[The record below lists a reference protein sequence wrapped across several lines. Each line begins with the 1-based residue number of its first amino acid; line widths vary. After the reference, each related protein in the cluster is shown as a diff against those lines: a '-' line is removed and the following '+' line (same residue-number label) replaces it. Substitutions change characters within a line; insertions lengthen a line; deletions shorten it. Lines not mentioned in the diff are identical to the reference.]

1 MTPTNVLIALLFLQ
15 SHNTFMNHLKLIL
28 VVLVVLSSVIPS
40 FAQNRG
46 KTKPGDQVR
55 VNVPKETRPKTG
67 NKTPSVTQNPALVKK
82 YQAVI
87 TPEILASHL
96 YFYASDFFQG
106 RETTAPGQRM
116 AAAWLASQYQRI
128 GVLPKGT
135 SGVTDPRDP
144 RAYLQPFK
152 LSEEKLKS
160 FSLSGIIGGK
170 EVKSQYSAT
179 GPDGQ
184 IFLQMGSAMDAEGGV
199 VFAGYGIKEEGKY
212 DDYAALKAANISWA
226 GKWLL
231 IFDKEPMNGD
241 KSLLSADGKPT
252 KWSTQWWSKMAPAFS
267 GGQPI
272 GFLIISDRPEFGT
285 FVQQQANALANK
297 VGQLRMPVEGQSGGG
312 RRIPPFA
319 QISTAFA
326 NQLLASSGKNV
337 ESLRSEIN
345 TSLKPIV
352 FELTDTKLKGKV
364 ENQTR
369 LADTENVVAIIEGT
383 DLKDE
388 YVIIS
393 SHLDHVGW
401 DPTKEG
407 DNIFNGADDDGS
419 GTVTTIAIAEAFAR
433 AAADG
438 HRPRRS
444 IIFLNVSGEEKG
456 LFGSEY
462 FADKEPVVPLDK
474 IVTNLNIDMVGR
486 FDPTHPVKD
495 EKNYVY
501 IIGSKLISQE
511 LHDLNAQVNKLTG
524 TNLVLSERF
533 NDKNDPNQ
541 FYRRSD
547 HWNFGK
553 HKIPFIFFF
562 TGTHE
567 DYHGLEDEPEKI
579 EYKRMADIGRMIFA
593 TAWQVANQ
601 DARPAVSGT
610 GFN

>member
-1 MTPTNVLIALLFLQ
+1 
-15 SHNTFMNHLKLIL
+15 MNRLKLLL
-28 VVLVVLSSVIPS
+28 VAVLVLTSASAL

-46 KTKPGDQVR
+46 KNKPGDQVR
-55 VNVPKETRPKTG
+55 VNIPKENLPKPG
-67 NKTPSVTQNPALVKK
+67 NKTPSVTQSPALVKK
-82 YQAVI
+82 YQGYI

-116 AAAWLASQYQRI
+116 AAAWLASQYQRMGI
-128 GVLPKGT
+128 PPKGT
-135 SGVTDPRDP
+135 SGVTDARDP
-144 RAYLQPFK
+144 RAYFQPYK
-152 LSEEKLKS
+152 LNEEKLKS
-160 FSLSGIIGGK
+160 FELSGNIGGK
-170 EVKSQYSAT
+170 DLKAQYSAT
-179 GPDGQ
+179 GPDGNV
-184 IFLQMGSAMDAEGGV
+184 FLQMGSAVEAEGGV
-199 VFAGYGIKEEGKY
+199 VFAGYGIKEDGKY
-212 DDYAALKAANISWA
+212 DDYAALKSANISWA
-226 GKWLL
+226 GKWLM
-231 IFDKEPMNGD
+231 IFDKEPMKDG
-241 KSLLSADGKPT
+241 KSLLSADGKTT
-252 KWSTQWWSKMAPAFS
+252 KWSNQWWSKMTPAFS
-267 GGQPI
+267 GGQPL
-272 GFLIISDRPEFGT
+272 GFLIVSDRAEFGAY
-285 FVQQQANALANK
+285 VQQQASALGSK
-297 VGQLRMPVEGQSGGG
+297 VGQLRLPVDGQAGGGG

-319 QISTAFA
+319 HISTALA
-326 NQLLASSGKNV
+326 NQLLASSGKTA
-337 ESLRSEIN
+337 EGLRAEIDG
-345 TSLKPIV
+345 SLKPVV
-352 FELTDTKLKGKV
+352 FELTNAKLKGKV

-369 LADTENVVAIIEGT
+369 LAETENVVAMIEGT

-388 YVIIS
+388 YVVVS

-407 DNIFNGADDDGS
+407 DNIYNGADDDGS

-438 HRPRRS
+438 YRPRRS

-462 FADKEPVVPLDK
+462 FADKEPAVPLNK

-553 HKIPFIFFF
+553 HNIPFIFFF

-567 DYHGLEDEPEKI
+567 DYHGLEDEAEKI

-593 TAWQVANQ
+593 TTWQVANQ